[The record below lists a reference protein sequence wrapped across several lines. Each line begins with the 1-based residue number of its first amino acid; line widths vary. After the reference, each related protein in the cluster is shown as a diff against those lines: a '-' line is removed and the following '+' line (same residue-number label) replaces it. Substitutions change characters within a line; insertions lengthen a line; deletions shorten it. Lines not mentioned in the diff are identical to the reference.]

1 MSLHLISGL
10 LVAHGC
16 ASTQV
21 RAPESSPLCTI
32 LINTLSMISYAH
44 GAYIVETVTPTL
56 TYDQSLCVS
65 NIHLLISARSSLS
78 AMTDRLHRVVLLR
91 L

>member
-1 MSLHLISGL
+1 MSLHVISGL

-32 LINTLSMISYAH
+32 LINTLSMISYSH

-56 TYDQSLCVS
+56 TYVIDGMRTLFEF
-65 NIHLLISARSSLS
+65 LTFFFRGARLNF
-78 AMTDRLHRVVLLR
+78 
-91 L
+91 